1 MIFRPSGAAV
11 LLCAAV
17 TSSLSCTSSQGAA
30 ASPTAASQAG
40 AVGPSAAAAP
50 APAADDPKVFVKRVN
65 EELKDLIVRAS
76 TAEWIKSTYITDD
89 SERNAAWANEAV
101 MAYLTDAIKKAAQ
114 FKDVKTDP
122 ETERMLYLL
131 RVSSALPA
139 PSDPAKRRELAQ
151 IASRLEGLYGKGKY
165 CGKDGKGTCRD
176 LLELEKVMAESR
188 SSDQLLEAWNG
199 WHSIAP
205 EMRPLYQRL
214 VGLTNEGARE
224 IGFSDLGRLW
234 RSGYDMSPEAFEQE
248 TDRLWEQVKPLYVD
262 LHCYVRAQLQKKYGK
277 ERVPDGEPI
286 PAHLL
291 GNMWAQDWANVYSLV
306 EPYKGA
312 SSIDV
317 TAAIRRQKR
326 DWKWMVKTS
335 EAFFTSLG
343 MNELPETFWERSL
356 FTKPR
361 DREVVCHASAWD
373 VTYSGDLRIKMCIQ
387 PTHEDLVVIHHELGH
402 VYYFN
407 YYHTLP
413 VLFQNGANEGFHE
426 AIGDALA
433 LSITPGYLVQ
443 LGLADSLP
451 KDQKG
456 LINVQMRDALAKV
469 AFLPFGKL
477 IDQWRWDV
485 FAGKTSPSDYNASWW
500 RLREKYQGVST
511 PVPRSEQDFD
521 PGAKYHIPANVPYT
535 RYFLAHLLQF
545 QFHRALCQA
554 SGHRGPLHEC
564 SIYGNKEA
572 GARLKTLLEMG
583 ASKPWPD
590 ALAVLTGERQMDA
603 TALLDYFR
611 PLQGWLSEQNKGRR
625 CGW

>member
-1 MIFRPSGAAV
+1 MIFHPSGAAA

-17 TSSLSCTSSQGAA
+17 TSSMSCTASQGAA
-30 ASPTAASQAG
+30 ASPGAASQ
-40 AVGPSAAAAP
+40 P
-50 APAADDPKVFVKRVN
+50 DDPKAFVKRVN
-65 EELKDLIVRAS
+65 EDLKDLIVRAA

-224 IGFSDLGRLW
+224 IGFPDLGRLW
-234 RSGYDMSPEAFEQE
+234 RSGYDLSPEAFEKE

-277 ERVPDGEPI
+277 ERVPDGRPI

-387 PTHEDLVVIHHELGH
+387 PTQEDLVTIHHELGH

-477 IDQWRWDV
+477 IDQWRWGV
-485 FAGKTSPSDYNASWW
+485 FPGKTSPPVYNASWW
-500 RLREKYQGVST
+500 RLRQKYQGVSA

-535 RYFLAHLLQF
+535 RYFLARLLQF
-545 QFHRALCQA
+545 QFHRALCRAAGQT
-554 SGHRGPLHEC
+554 GPLYQC
-564 SIYGNKEA
+564 SIYGSAEA
-572 GARLKTLLEMG
+572 GKRLQDMLALG
-583 ASKPWPD
+583 LSRPWPE
-590 ALAVLTGERQMDA
+590 ALE
-603 TALLDYFR
+603 
-611 PLQGWLSEQNKGRR
+611 
-625 CGW
+625 